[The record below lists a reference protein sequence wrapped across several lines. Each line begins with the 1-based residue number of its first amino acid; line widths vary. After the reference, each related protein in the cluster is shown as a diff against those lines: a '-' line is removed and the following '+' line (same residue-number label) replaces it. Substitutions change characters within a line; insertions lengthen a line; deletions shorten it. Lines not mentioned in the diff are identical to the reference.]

1 MKEYKPQTTPE
12 ERANF
17 LRELR
22 GDISPERLQLACD
35 IVLDLERAEATV
47 KGGGQSPTGLYQAKT
62 NRYDREELKTL
73 LDVVSRDTAK
83 INVLMRAALGDLERA
98 EILLRRPTYAP
109 KTTPIHRA
117 ELYTVI
123 RQAGSGSAV
132 DLLRE
137 VLQDLDMAEAALRGG
152 GR

>member
-22 GDISPERLQLACD
+22 GTVPPERLQLACD
-35 IVLDLERAEATV
+35 IVL
-47 KGGGQSPTGLYQAKT
+47 
-62 NRYDREELKTL
+62 
-73 LDVVSRDTAK
+73 
-83 INVLMRAALGDLERA
+83 DLERA